1 MALEWLGG
9 YFIVFLQVLVGL
21 QLLRVGGVPK
31 GLARILSAL
40 FLLNASIAALMLVPG
55 SDAISLRSDSGLT
68 TAVIR
73 ALDAPTGPLL
83 FAFLALRTGG
93 TWGRRG
99 AVALIALGG
108 VHGVLELA
116 FRSTLPLYD
125 HYIRSPPYYAGLA
138 VATYVLAGGAAWE
151 RWISLAFL
159 TRAFY
164 WGAAGVFDIATVGF
178 GTETATVLNRL
189 GLFGMT
195 LAAVAATVR
204 LLRAPNGPSHAVV
217 VLGLVIGPAAALI
230 ETVVRYTLDP
240 STPYWYGSIAL
251 LNLVTL
257 GLTRPVLTMLGIAPR
272 MLGGVALR
280 AGAASLAGAAAAVAM
295 SPLPL
300 TDGGR
305 WTLYGFGLL
314 VGALA
319 LIGLE
324 GASASLAKS
333 PALESPTSGAPQD
346 ASPAPDTGN
355 ARPAPTSPDST
366 RPHWQQIVLAL
377 RGSHLPPGETRAGE
391 ASLTQKSLVQ
401 RTGIPAARVS
411 RLAYELNEDATSRL
425 DAHFPNWRKEY
436 RGIEPPQLLE
446 QFRGSV
452 EGTPGVWVY
461 YRLTKLGE
469 GLAARLADAEAPRNV
484 GTPASAGRPVVSAD
498 TGGQP

>member
-9 YFIVFLQVLVGL
+9 YFIVFLQVLVGV

-40 FLLNASIAALMLVPG
+40 FLLNASIAALMLLPG
-55 SDAISLRSDSGLT
+55 SEAVALRSDPGWT

-83 FAFLALRTGG
+83 FAFLALRTGK
-93 TWGRRG
+93 TWGRRA
-99 AVALIALGG
+99 AVALIVLGG
-108 VHGVLELA
+108 IHGVLELA

-125 HYIRSPPYYAGLA
+125 HYVRSPPYYAGLA

-178 GTETATVLNRL
+178 GAETAIVLNRL

-195 LAAVAATVR
+195 IAAVAATVR
-204 LLRAPNGPSHAVV
+204 LLRASEGPSHAVV

-240 STPYWYGSIAL
+240 SAPFWYGSIAL

-257 GLTRPVLTMLGIAPR
+257 GLTRPVLTMLGVAPR
-272 MLGGVALR
+272 ALGGVALR
-280 AGAASLAGAAAAVAM
+280 AAAASLAGAAAAVAM

-300 TDGGR
+300 ADGGR

-324 GASASLAKS
+324 GASASS
-333 PALESPTSGAPQD
+333 
-346 ASPAPDTGN
+346 
-355 ARPAPTSPDST
+355 ARPEAPAGSMPGSTLDAAPARDAPTNPAASTGVDSA

-377 RGSHLPPGETRAGE
+377 RGSHLPPGETRPGE
-391 ASLTQKSLVQ
+391 ARLTQKSLVQ

-425 DAHFPNWRKEY
+425 DAHFPGWRDEY
-436 RGIEPPQLLE
+436 RGIDPPQLLE
-446 QFRGSV
+446 HFRGSV

-469 GLAARLADAEAPRNV
+469 GLAARLAMPEPPPSAAPDRLPDRSAPRAE
-484 GTPASAGRPVVSAD
+484 TAGSR
-498 TGGQP
+498 